1 MPVSNVIGK
10 LRDPFPGILS
20 FLAQINRQQAF
31 DYSAIGIDESTFGT
45 VTGARKNFKPFI
57 IGFIPPDVPINFLPF
72 DKQLTNLAGMS
83 IIQVNNA
90 DKDGFRDVIVPDN
103 IPSYTSGPARKV
115 PRTRTPVSGQDMRV
129 AIARSYQTV
138 LGSKPT
144 EDQVALI
151 YGQMV
156 AELGRTPK
164 KGGETFSTYN
174 FNIGNSHTGTPGRF
188 TPGPNGPWMGGK
200 LKPGEVPQPGKTGPP
215 PNFES
220 VIDPSN
226 PVKGSGR
233 HYVFF
238 DSAFNKEGVP
248 VWYPTAYRAFDNL
261 QDGMNHH
268 VALLARKYP
277 NALKATDPAS
287 FEAGLMDFG
296 DQYHA
301 ANDKDPDFYQKNIA
315 GGVANYKRLY
325 GEKPLDGS
333 LTLSGDPVESNEP
346 PTPRTRQE
354 IQSAIMTSGGFSGV
368 VEDNTGDR
376 IGRSVVLTT
385 NAERI
390 QVVGLQTDNVKKQIE
405 RIANIPPLL
414 LLINPT
420 EFSRQYQQSVDS
432 SAKGRYGHIVH
443 SWIEKPGS
451 ISSSGVTA
459 AQYVLNSEGHGGL
472 TGENRVYSLSYQN
485 LLSLVGIY
493 KNNGLIFS
501 NNGKDGNSNGVPI
514 LTFSV
519 FIYYDNNIYI
529 GSFENISVKD
539 DAMKPYN
546 MSYDFT
552 FNVRYEEPIDG
563 MNFFDSSVSLNSP
576 IGRTQF

>member
-144 EDQVALI
+144 EDQV
-151 YGQMV
+151 
-156 AELGRTPK
+156 
-164 KGGETFSTYN
+164 
-174 FNIGNSHTGTPGRF
+174 
-188 TPGPNGPWMGGK
+188 GGK

-301 ANDKDPDFYQKNIA
+301 ANDKDPDFYQKNLA